1 VLTSAFGADWRLSVV
16 GPRRFQLTLDQLN
29 ALPQYEAVLPIAC
42 VEGWSV
48 NGRWQGVRLVDLLD
62 RAGAPPGAIVRFTSL
77 EKAGFYATTTMP
89 REYARD
95 PLTLLA
101 LRLGGQRLSIDH
113 GYPARIIA
121 PGRPGVL
128 QTKWVTRI
136 EVL

>member
-1 VLTSAFGADWRLSVV
+1 V
-16 GPRRFQLTLDQLN
+16 
-29 ALPQYEAVLPIAC
+29 ELPIAC

-48 NGRWQGVRLVDLLD
+48 NAQWTGVRLRDLLD
-62 RAGAPPGAIVRFTSL
+62 RAGAPEAADIRIVSL
-77 EKAGFYATTTMP
+77 ERSGAYATTYMP

-101 LRLGGQRLSIDH
+101 LRLGGAPLTIDH

-128 QTKWVTRI
+128 QTKWVSRI